1 VITAVKPMSVDH
13 ARALA
18 MAYELQQLLGE
29 LDAKRDPLVKDALD
43 LMDEVVD
50 HLDAAGTG
58 ERDTHA
64 LRLLVTAPQE
74 YEKER
79 TARAFRLLVSTPW
92 GQP

>member
-1 VITAVKPMSVDH
+1 MTAQE

-29 LDAKRDPLVKDALD
+29 FDAKRNPLVKDVLE

-58 ERDTHA
+58 DRDA
-64 LRLLVTAPQE
+64 PSLRLLVTAPQE
-74 YEKER
+74 YDRER
-79 TARAFRLLVSTPW
+79 TARALRLLVSTPW
-92 GQP
+92 TRP